1 MTPDDRR
8 IAVFIKGTCSGLNGK
23 IPVGSHN
30 DPISIVGD
38 KLLWKKAKKN
48 NEEEYLNFDWF
59 LSVTL
64 LILKNIMFLHRWE
77 DFS

>member
-38 KLLWKKAKKN
+38 KLL
-48 NEEEYLNFDWF
+48 
-59 LSVTL
+59 
-64 LILKNIMFLHRWE
+64 
-77 DFS
+77 